1 MIGNQNNSSN
11 YMSQYIIKILSSL
24 NEGIQNLPNIKNGAA
39 RLIPMK
45 GTPMYIQKPNADTVP
60 IMDEITPNNPRYG
73 LDLTQ
78 SVIMHVMTQNAIMN
92 PMFIEKN
99 GMTELVFDSNSRSNV
114 KEVNRNIST
123 SGS

>member
-1 MIGNQNNSSN
+1 M
-11 YMSQYIIKILSSL
+11 

>member
-1 MIGNQNNSSN
+1 MT
-11 YMSQYIIKILSSL
+11 
-24 NEGIQNLPNIKNGAA
+24 
-39 RLIPMK
+39 R
-45 GTPMYIQKPNADTVP
+45 PNA
-60 IMDEITPNNPRYG
+60 EIDPRIADKTPKSPRRG
-73 LDLTQ
+73 FDLTQ